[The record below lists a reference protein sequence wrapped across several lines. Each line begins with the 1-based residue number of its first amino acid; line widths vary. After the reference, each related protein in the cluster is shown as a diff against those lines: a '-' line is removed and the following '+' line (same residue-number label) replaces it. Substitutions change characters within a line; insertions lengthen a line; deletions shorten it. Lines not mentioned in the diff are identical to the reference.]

1 MLSAKDIKGAMELF
15 NLKYEGAAME
25 EGLSASGAG
34 EAQQIQKKYDAVVQE
49 ARDRDAKHQE

>member
-34 EAQQIQKKYDAVVQE
+34 EAQQIQ
-49 ARDRDAKHQE
+49 

>member
-25 EGLSASGAG
+25 EGLSASGTA

-49 ARDRDAKHQE
+49 ARDRDARH